1 MEEARPELIP
11 AAQAWVKWAEEYLE
25 ERHPADPLF
34 FEPLIQPG
42 SSEFYH
48 YSTISAEPYGY

>member
-1 MEEARPELIP
+1 LIQ

-25 ERHPADPLF
+25 EYHPADALF

-42 SSEFYH
+42 SSEFYR
-48 YSTISAEPYGY
+48 YSTPRADSYGY